1 MTGSPV
7 AAQILD
13 AVERAGLLLVHDA
26 ALPCVTEV
34 VTGGPVAGSWWSHP
48 LANAIYNALG
58 ELEDDVATVRLL
70 RAKQTLVAR
79 RLWPAVAAVG
89 AAREP
94 WQLRRLPAAAAG
106 LLAEVDATDA
116 YVVPAADRS
125 AADAL
130 ERRLL
135 VTSTQ
140 VHTPSGHHVKAY
152 RSWQRWAADRA
163 VAAAGDVVAARH
175 ALEQAARSTSTDVGR
190 LVPWPV

>member
-1 MTGSPV
+1 M
-7 AAQILD
+7 AAQVLD
-13 AVERAGLLLVHDA
+13 AVEHAGLLLVHDA
-26 ALPCVTEV
+26 VLPCVTAL
-34 VTGGPVAGSWWSHP
+34 VTGRPVAGSWWSHP
-48 LANAIYNALG
+48 LANPIYNALG

-79 RLWPAVAAVG
+79 RLWPALAAVG

-94 WQLRRLPAAAAG
+94 WQLRRLSAAAAD
-106 LLAEVDATDA
+106 LLAEVDAVDA

-135 VTSTQ
+135 VTSTD

-152 RSWQRWAADRA
+152 RSWERWATERA
-163 VAAAGDVVAARH
+163 VRPADDVVTARD
-175 ALEQAARSTSTDVGR
+175 ALEQAARATSTDVGP

>member
-1 MTGSPV
+1 MATQV
-7 AAQILD
+7 LD
-13 AVERAGLLLVHDA
+13 AVERAGVLLVHDA
-26 ALPCVTEV
+26 ALPCVTAL

-48 LANAIYNALG
+48 MANAIYNALG

-89 AAREP
+89 AARVP
-94 WQLRRLPAAAAG
+94 WQLRRLPAAAAD
-106 LLAEVDATDA
+106 LLAEVDAVDA
-116 YVVPAADRS
+116 YVVPAAARS

-135 VTSTQ
+135 VTSTE

-152 RSWQRWAADRA
+152 RSWRRWAADRA
-163 VAAAGDVVAARH
+163 VGAADDVAAARD
-175 ALEQAARSTSTDVGR
+175 ALEQAARATSTDVGP
-190 LVPWPV
+190 LLPWPV